1 MPALHRT
8 TARATLVL
16 LLFGIVSGA
25 SSAAVPDRII
35 FPVVGRVSFQDDF
48 GAPRGTGPHEGND
61 IMSKRKAPVV
71 AVERGVAEKH
81 VSSRT
86 GDCMLYLYGRS
97 GTEYIYVHLNND
109 LTARNDNEGGCRNGV
124 SWARGLRARERV
136 GAGELIGYAGDSGN
150 ANGIHPHLHFEL
162 RPNRGGAV
170 SPYPWL
176 ERARRVLFAVPGATD
191 TIRLR
196 LLGRF
201 RSAERRL
208 VVRVTRVVAVG
219 HWRGRVPPRRVELL
233 STDDLVVERLG
244 ADGRVTPATLA
255 SATLDERVTV
265 WTPPFQ
271 PTLATQLGRP
281 GALTAKRVRL
291 RGLG

>member
-1 MPALHRT
+1 MPALERT

-16 LLFGIVSGA
+16 LLFGIVSGTA
-25 SSAAVPDRII
+25 SAAVPDRIV

-86 GDCMLYLYGRS
+86 GDCMLYLYGRR
-97 GTEYIYVHLNND
+97 GTEYVYIHLNND

-124 SWARGLRARERV
+124 SWAPGLRARERV
-136 GAGELIGYAGDSGN
+136 RAGQLVGYAGDSGN

-162 RPNRGGAV
+162 HPNGGAPV
-170 SPYPWL
+170 TPYPWL
-176 ERARRVLFAVPGATD
+176 ERARRVLFAVPAATGAV
-191 TIRLR
+191 RLR
-196 LLGRF
+196 LRGRF
-201 RSAERRL
+201 RSAEGGL
-208 VVRVTRVVAVG
+208 AVRVTRVVAVG
-219 HWRGRVPPRRVELL
+219 HWRGSVPPRRVRLL
-233 STDDLVVERLG
+233 LTGDLVVERLQD
-244 ADGRVTPATLA
+244 DGHVAPATLA
-255 SATLDERVTV
+255 SASVGERVTV
-265 WTPPFQ
+265 WTPTFE

-281 GALTAKRVRL
+281 GALTAKRLRL